1 MNSILR
7 WSVIFIKKTE
17 ILSAASVRLTKI
29 TKKSKTP
36 IHPKHLLDKKPWYL
50 RYLAKDDILLDLGC
64 HNGQN
69 TIKASKY
76 AKYAIGI
83 DLDEKALDLARFG
96 LKQGKIKNI
105 SFQTANLE
113 EKLKFK
119 DKTFTKVLLLDV
131 LEHLNNRGLILREI
145 NRILK
150 SGGLLILGVPNSR
163 TSWKKLQRSA
173 GICSFSDPDHKIEF
187 SEKSIKKILEKT
199 GFQIIH
205 FGYGKYDTPFK
216 GIIDVIGAISLILY
230 SKITLWRT
238 EKVIIKP
245 QEASGFEIVAA
256 KS

>member
-7 WSVIFIKKTE
+7 WTVIFLKKTE
-17 ILSAASVRLTKI
+17 VLSAVAVRLTKI

-50 RYLAKDDILLDLGC
+50 KYLVKDDILLDLGC

-76 AKYAIGI
+76 VKYAIGVEI
-83 DLDEKALDLARFG
+83 DENALDLARFG

-105 SFQTANLE
+105 SFKTADLE
-113 EKLKFK
+113 KELKFK

-131 LEHLNNRGLILREI
+131 LEHLNNRELILREI

-150 SGGLLILGVPNSR
+150 SGGFLILGVPNIS

-187 SEKSIKKILEKT
+187 SEKSIKKILGKT
-199 GFQIIH
+199 GFQLVY
-205 FGYGKYDTPFK
+205 FGYGKYDTPIK
-216 GIIDVIGAISLILY
+216 GIIDVVGSISLPLY
-230 SKITLWRT
+230 RQITLWRT
-238 EKVIIKP
+238 KKVITSP

-256 KS
+256 KL